1 MTSYS
6 RRLFG
11 MGALSALVLTA
22 ACDNGLNSQGPA
34 IIDARVSETLSF
46 MEATY
51 PGTRDLRDKAAGY
64 LVMPLI
70 TEAGFGVGGSFGR
83 GALQVNGITVD
94 YYSSTQASIG
104 LQIGAQQF
112 SHVLFFMTDEALQ
125 DFRTSPGWQ
134 AEADIEYVVND
145 EGQNLSAGTLT
156 ALSPVVGV
164 VFGQAGLLAGA
175 SIEGTKYNRII
186 P

>member
-6 RRLFG
+6 RRLFS
-11 MGALSALVLTA
+11 MGALSAVALTA
-22 ACDNGLNSQGPA
+22 ACDNSINSDGA
-34 IIDARVSETLSF
+34 AVIDARVSETLSF

-51 PGTRDLRDKAAGY
+51 PGTRDLRDKASGY

-70 TEAGFGVGGSFGR
+70 TEAGFGIGGSFGR
-83 GALQVNGITVD
+83 GALQVNGITLD
-94 YYSSTQASIG
+94 YYSATQASIG

-112 SHVLFFMTDEALQ
+112 SHVLFFMTDEALRE
-125 DFRTSPGWQ
+125 FRESPGWQ
-134 AEADIEYVVND
+134 AEADIEYVINN
-145 EGQNLSAGTLT
+145 EGENLSTGTLT
-156 ALSPVVGV
+156 VLSPVVGV